1 MEKNPI
7 AECNK
12 IQKKYYPELFAKFSG
27 VNDPRNQSYIDYPVR
42 SCWNHVLQMHR
53 WNFKKT
59 ASVSMTAMEEFCICR
74 TMPVM

>member
-27 VNDPRNQSYIDYPVR
+27 VNDPRNQSLYR
-42 SCWNHVLQMHR
+42 LSSQGHAGNHVLQMHR
-53 WNFKKT
+53 WNFK
-59 ASVSMTAMEEFCICR
+59 R
-74 TMPVM
+74 LLLYR